1 MKKFAYLAVAFV
13 LGAFTSCTDKDD
25 VEITKHHT
33 LTYVVNTQNMYDDLG
48 ITSETT
54 SNYLSKNYSIGVY
67 TFIYDSDQNLVA
79 TQTTKESSFGT
90 STKSFQLVEGSYT
103 VITYEAL
110 VGSGY
115 TPSWSG
121 EDKLSTLTF
130 NDNSSVDY
138 HYILGTVETKVA
150 LVGGDKTE
158 TVSPAATRVLLT
170 MNINTKSMYD
180 EFDISDDLTNNF
192 LRDSKAPIGLFTYI
206 YNSQGDLVDSV
217 KTQQFSLN
225 NATQS
230 RSIPKGDYTIL
241 TIETLV
247 DPTDNMPT
255 CWRFDDIEKLTTVK
269 MYQVY
274 INPYCHLVVGEAT
287 TNVTLTGNKE
297 ISITNKAIGSIVN
310 FLAYNFENTSYAHI
324 TFGTTDRL
332 DYYSFNPQL
341 PRDERFTENLS
352 ESGHF
357 TSRGLSMTPE
367 ESTSKYKSVY
377 FLESKIDWDFA
388 VQPDINEN
396 SWDFWEKGKASL
408 EDGKNYYAGFY
419 YLYDD
424 EQYVYYRTYFGDI
437 EGFNSWKLYADE
449 YVNKLNSNTLYEE
462 PYTTWGGTV
471 SSVKSY
477 MSSYRVGNNGN
488 LVESD
493 GNYVLWYYGKYKEE
507 EIDYYFTS
515 STGGLTDAVLFF
527 DADKVGEDDLSKAF
541 TEMGYEFILSGDG
554 YSAYSTKDSKSFV
567 MVQLNSQNYWIVDYF
582 SASSNSA
589 PRRTVKKDFPTFAP
603 KQQRVAS
610 SKNFEK
616 TDIINQLRHC
626 ENTMKLYF
634 K

>member
-1 MKKFAYLAVAFV
+1 MKKIFLPLFAIAML
-13 LGAFTSCTDKDD
+13 LLTSCSNDD
-25 VEITKHHT
+25 ISITTTPKIRT
-33 LTYVVNTQNMYDDLG
+33 LTYVINTQSMYDELG
-48 ITSETT
+48 ITSELN
-54 SNYLSKNYSIGVY
+54 SNYLNKGYSIGVY
-67 TFIYDSDQNLVA
+67 TFVYDSNGDKVASKSSTTSSLGTFSEEFNL
-79 TQTTKESSFGT
+79 E
-90 STKSFQLVEGSYT
+90 EGNYT
-103 VITYEAL
+103 FVTYEAL
-110 VGSGY
+110 VGSGN

-121 EDKLSTLTF
+121 DDRLSTLAF
-130 NDNSSVDY
+130 EDKSSSDY
-138 HYILGTVETKVA
+138 HCVSGTVQKLVTIKGEDPTEIVTPET
-150 LVGGDKTE
+150 
-158 TVSPAATRVLLT
+158 TRVLLT
-170 MNINTKSMYD
+170 FNINLKNMYD
-180 EFDISDDLTNNF
+180 EFGVTDDLTNRI
-192 LRDSKAPIGLFTYI
+192 LRDKNSSVGIFTYI

-225 NATQS
+225 NATQI

-274 INPYCHLVVGEAT
+274 SNPYWNEVVGEAT

-310 FLAYNFENTSYAHI
+310 FLAYNFENTPYAHI
-324 TFGTTDRL
+324 TFGTTDIL

-341 PRDERFTENLS
+341 PREERFTEDLS
-352 ESGHF
+352 ESGRF
-357 TSRGLSMTPE
+357 TSRGMSMTPE

-396 SWDFWEKGKASL
+396 SWYFWEEGKASL

-419 YLYDD
+419 YLYEDD
-424 EQYVYYRTYFGDI
+424 EYVYYRTYFGDI
-437 EGFNSWKLYADE
+437 EGFNSWKLDADE
-449 YVNKLNSNTLYEE
+449 YVNNLTLFEQ
-462 PYTTWGGTV
+462 PYITWGGTV
-471 SSVKSY
+471 SAVKSY
-477 MSSYRVGNNGN
+477 MSGYRVGNNGN
-488 LVESD
+488 LVESN
-493 GNYVLWYYGKYKEE
+493 GNYILWYYGKYKEA

-541 TEMGYEFILSGDG
+541 TEMGYEFIISGDG
-554 YSAYSTKDSKSFV
+554 YFAYSTKDSESFV
-567 MVQLNSQNYWIVDYF
+567 WVQLNSQNYWVVDYF

-603 KQQRVAS
+603 RQKGVLKA
-610 SKNFEK
+610 KNFDK
-616 TDIINQLRHC
+616 ADIVNQLRHC